1 MYVFL
6 KTWVVFANDRP
17 EATLSAGN
25 RFASCPDGKAT
36 AHSALGNANP
46 HPHPPPVSDH
56 ARIFAKANLDAASG
70 ATLEEVTRLPVVT
83 APAPPEASPP
93 ASTGRLVSLDALRGF
108 DMFWI
113 VGAAGVI
120 QSLDKMCGT
129 PFTAALALQFKHV
142 HWRGLHCFDVIFP
155 LFLFIIGVSIV
166 FSLDKAL
173 ATGGRVPVLAR
184 VLRRSALLFALGVF
198 YYGGFMKPWP
208 NVQLGGVLPRIALC
222 YLAAALIYTFIRS
235 TRGLLVTAA
244 ALLIGYW
251 ALLTFVPFPDLRL
264 QKTVVQEIAQRIGSD
279 SPAAIAAAV
288 PERVHGVYEETR
300 NLANYVDFLYMPG
313 RKAQLY
319 YINEGLLST
328 IPSIAISLFGA
339 VAGLLLKNQQVAPL
353 RKIAW
358 LVAAGVACIALGQIW
373 AAQFPI
379 IKRIWT
385 SSFIL
390 VATGWSAF
398 MLALFYYLVDVK
410 QWRRWCQPFVWI
422 GCNAITVYVAAQVM
436 NFDTMAERFAGG
448 GVQDFF
454 DAHVAPGC
462 GDFVIDVV
470 SLLIAV
476 FFARFLYQRKI
487 FLRV

>member
-1 MYVFL
+1 M
-6 KTWVVFANDRP
+6 
-17 EATLSAGN
+17 
-25 RFASCPDGKAT
+25 
-36 AHSALGNANP
+36 
-46 HPHPPPVSDH
+46 SDH

-70 ATLEEVTRLPVVT
+70 ASLEEVAQIPSPNVPVSPET
-83 APAPPEASPP
+83 GQPA
-93 ASTGRLVSLDALRGF
+93 GRLVSLDALRGF

-113 VGAAGVI
+113 VGAGAVI
-120 QSLDKMCGT
+120 QSLDKMCRT
-129 PFTAALALQFKHV
+129 PFTAGLAWQFKHV
-142 HWRGLHCFDVIFP
+142 HWKGLHCYDVIFP
-155 LFLFIIGVSIV
+155 LFLFIIGISIV

-173 ATGGRVPVLAR
+173 ATGGKAQVLTRVA
-184 VLRRSALLFALGVF
+184 RRSVLLFALGVL

-235 TRGLLVTAA
+235 TRGLLAAAA

-251 ALLTFVPFPDLRL
+251 ALLAFVPFPDLQLR
-264 QKTVVQEIAQRIGSD
+264 KPVVEEIAERIGSD

-288 PERVHGVYEETR
+288 PERVHGLYEEYR

-313 RKAQLY
+313 RKAQFY
-319 YINEGLLST
+319 FINEGLLST
-328 IPSIAISLFGA
+328 IPSIALSLFGA
-339 VAGLLLKNQQVAPL
+339 VAGLLLKNQKVLPR

-358 LVAAGVACIALGQIW
+358 LVGAGVAFIVLGRVW
-373 AAQFPI
+373 AIDLPL

-390 VATGWSAF
+390 VATGWSAL
-398 MLALFYYLVDVK
+398 MLALFYYIVDVK
-410 QWRRWCQPFVWI
+410 QWRKWCQPFIWI
-422 GCNAITVYVAAQVM
+422 GCNALTVYVAAQVL

-448 GVQDFF
+448 DVQDFF
-454 DAHVAPGC
+454 DTHIASGC
-462 GDFVIDVV
+462 GDLVIDLI
-470 SLLIAV
+470 SLSIAI